1 MFSPAT
7 VALLAKGRAQVHVEG
22 SETPPCASKAEYVC
36 VEVFEDAV
44 PVRPNAQ
51 TEPELTRADIK
62 RVLRELS
69 YFGLLSRKL
78 GFGVEAD

>member
-1 MFSPAT
+1 M
-7 VALLAKGRAQVHVEG
+7 
-22 SETPPCASKAEYVC
+22 
-36 VEVFEDAV
+36 EVFEDAV

-62 RVLRELS
+62 RVLRELP

>member
-7 VALLAKGRAQVHVEG
+7 VALLAKGRAQHVEG
-22 SETPPCASKAEYVC
+22 SETPEYASKAEYVC
-36 VEVFEDAV
+36 LAVFEDAV

-78 GFGVEAD
+78 GFGVEVD